1 MTMLT
6 GSGSATSDVASGS
19 SHSQDARN
27 AKRPPASP
35 LQDTNALHEAKT
47 ESNAIDPLSQVGLYG
62 VMCLSELTRGP
73 CLAYHPTYK
82 YAEIHSVEIA
92 GESVI

>member
-1 MTMLT
+1 MPMTMLT

-27 AKRPPASP
+27 AQRPPASP
-35 LQDTNALHEAKT
+35 LRETNALTKT

-82 YAEIHSVEIA
+82 YA
-92 GESVI
+92 